1 MIGLRFEVWGVK
13 PLNPKPYTQRSDE
26 RKAKSM
32 PTIARSLEAAWCRI
46 HLDLILSMTRKYRSF
61 GATGHI
67 AVGIH

>member
-1 MIGLRFEVWGVK
+1 
-13 PLNPKPYTQRSDE
+13 
-26 RKAKSM
+26 M